1 MNVDLTVNNTEDQIY
16 LEQYISA
23 FKLLYGT
30 NAYIGISYIKDKNF
44 NYCAASQQ
52 FIQLLDVV
60 GEEGKLIGK
69 DDYQI
74 PALQSYVS
82 MVNTIRKQDI
92 QICVERKAQKFLYI
106 TPDKYAYIAQKYPII
121 NPHTNN
127 VIGVHGQLSKF
138 VSPHPLKYLSTLA
151 DSADC
156 VPPLTADENEQ
167 IAAINKHLTE
177 RKHMILYLSIQ
188 RYSYSEVAEIL
199 TELGYKISKERVND
213 HINALKYI
221 FSVTSKEEL
230 INKAIALNYNCYIPR
245 KLFQVGSYLLDDD
258 LLISEH

>member
-1 MNVDLTVNNTEDQIY
+1 MNVDLTVNNAEDQIY
-16 LEQYISA
+16 LKQYISA
-23 FKLLYGT
+23 FNLLYGT

-82 MVNTIRKQDI
+82 MVNSIRKQDI
-92 QICVERKAQKFLYI
+92 QISVERKAQKFLYI

-138 VSPHPLKYLSTLA
+138 VSPHPLKYLSTLV
-151 DSADC
+151 DSADSI
-156 VPPLTADENEQ
+156 PSLTLNEKEQ
-167 IAAINKHLTE
+167 VIIINKHLTE

-188 RYSYSEVAEIL
+188 RYSYSEVSEIL
-199 TELGYKISKERVND
+199 TGLGYKISKERVND

-221 FSVTSKEEL
+221 FSVKSKEEL
-230 INKAIALNYNCYIPR
+230 INKAIALNYHCYIPR
-245 KLFQVGSYLLDDD
+245 KLLQVGSYPLNDN